1 MLSFFLLQS
10 IHKTDVLFEIG
21 KAIFKENICR
31 SESFNSQVRKSS
43 FPSVK
48 QQRQMG
54 VQSLRLFLL
63 YLSQFVIQEITLL
76 YHPRK
81 LNSLHPHL
89 LNSLKPSQWRLPGKM
104 LTLRDMNSSLPA
116 TLSNAYG
123 SFSHPASFL
132 SLYSEH
138 RPFIR

>member
-48 QQRQMG
+48 QQRG
-54 VQSLRLFLL
+54 VQSQRLFLL
-63 YLSQFVIQEITLL
+63 YLSQFVMNEIPILS
-76 YHPRK
+76 HPRK

-104 LTLRDMNSSLPA
+104 RTFRGIHSSLPA

-123 SFSHPASFL
+123 SFSHPAKRQW
-132 SLYSEH
+132 H
-138 RPFIR
+138 

>member
-21 KAIFKENICR
+21 KEILKENICR

-63 YLSQFVIQEITLL
+63 YLSQFVMNEIPIL

-104 LTLRDMNSSLPA
+104 LTLRGMNSSLPA

-123 SFSHPASFL
+123 SFSHPAKRQW
-132 SLYSEH
+132 H
-138 RPFIR
+138 